1 MKWDFI
7 GRALQQ
13 VSSFGFTIY
22 LARILSPED
31 FGLVAMSMVFIVFG
45 EALVNLGLN
54 SSLIN
59 FDKIDVVQINT
70 VFILNLFIGVCLAL
84 ILYFIGPSLAIY
96 FYDNVQIIPLIKWLS
111 LIVLPNSISLV
122 PEALLK
128 KELKFKQLAL
138 ANVIAT
144 LFAGIFAS
152 IAVYNN
158 MGVYGLLIQYLV
170 FYTIRMFYVS
180 IKSSY
185 RPRFIFS
192 FSSIKELWIYGKPL
206 YISHILYTIFNRID
220 NLVIAKYFEP
230 VTLGYYYRAKSLS
243 NLVVKYSSSSLNSV
257 LFPFVSNMKGKRE
270 KVIRSSFKM
279 INIITIISFA
289 ISAYL
294 FVVSRELILLLYTD
308 KWVASVKYF
317 RYLILAAAFVPIS
330 ISFENLLKGLGESKV
345 ILYLEIVRR
354 VGLVLG
360 LFLGVIYS
368 LELFLLIFSINSIIG
383 SVLSLTAFVHYFKNG
398 GRKLLNLVLENC
410 VIFVAALFLVLKIV
424 SHIEYFSSIFAVF
437 ICKTVIYSSIV
448 WLLLFIGK
456 RSALRDI
463 KGLAKRS
470 L

>member
-70 VFILNLFIGVCLAL
+70 VFILNLFIGVFLTL
-84 ILYFIGPSLAIY
+84 ILYFICPSLAIY

-170 FYTIRMFYVS
+170 FYTIRMLYVS

-192 FSSIKELWIYGKPL
+192 FSIIIELLIYGKTL

-257 LFPFVSNMKGKRE
+257 LFPFVSNMKRRRE
-270 KVIRSSFKM
+270 KVIRSSLKM

-317 RYLILAAAFVPIS
+317 RYLILAAA
-330 ISFENLLKGLGESKV
+330 L
-345 ILYLEIVRR
+345 
-354 VGLVLG
+354 
-360 LFLGVIYS
+360 
-368 LELFLLIFSINSIIG
+368 
-383 SVLSLTAFVHYFKNG
+383 
-398 GRKLLNLVLENC
+398 C
-410 VIFVAALFLVLKIV
+410 Q
-424 SHIEYFSSIFAVF
+424 
-437 ICKTVIYSSIV
+437 
-448 WLLLFIGK
+448 
-456 RSALRDI
+456 
-463 KGLAKRS
+463 
-470 L
+470 